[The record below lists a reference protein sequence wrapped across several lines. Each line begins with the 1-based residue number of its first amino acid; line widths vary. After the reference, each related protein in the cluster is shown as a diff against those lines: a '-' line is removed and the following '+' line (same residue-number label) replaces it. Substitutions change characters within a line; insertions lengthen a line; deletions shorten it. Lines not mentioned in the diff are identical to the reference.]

1 MPGGKHDV
9 YILEVD
15 GEYRA
20 RPAVVPVEH
29 GNGITFR
36 NLTDYPVTL
45 RFPTDLVRKLP
56 FPGKALGSL
65 QPVWRQRLLAAW
77 NRPYETVSPN
87 SSSATFKFVAGA
99 NGAFS
104 YEADVEEP
112 GGPVPVIGES
122 GPKIIVDP

>member
-1 MPGGKHDV
+1 MAGKHDV

-20 RPAVVPVEH
+20 RPAVAAVEH

-36 NLTDYPVTL
+36 NLTPYPVKL
-45 RFPTDLVRKLP
+45 SFPAGLLKKFPLSAVQMQALP
-56 FPGKALGSL
+56 RGMSAFVAQLL
-65 QPVWRQRLLAAW
+65 QNTRILD
-77 NRPYETVSPN
+77 PN
-87 SSSATFKFVAGA
+87 SQNKNFKFAHNA

-104 YEADVEEP
+104 YQADVQEP
-112 GGPVPVIGES
+112 TGPVPVVGES